1 MIGKWWHD
9 GEGSRVSSYD
19 ANWSNQKSPTPGN
32 VSTTDRG
39 ERLLSLLSGKRK
51 HHIKRWTKYR
61 RIPRYSSFP
70 CPTVWNW
77 PTFLFVAFSFLCSF
91 HRTSVLNFLT
101 PTSQTGWGCYLDS
114 SPWLFFSG
122 VTVSFGWHETFYL
135 PTART
140 DPSDHNLTTW
150 VTVPSLIDLMKV
162 NRTRRPAK
170 SASLNSHSVYYS
182 NVHWQSKTL
191 GGKKSG

>member
-1 MIGKWWHD
+1 MVSAEEHLIRHLVTRYWGRKRVKLLEESVIGKWWHD

-114 SPWLFFSG
+114 SPWLFFFRCH
-122 VTVSFGWHETFYL
+122 SFIWL
-135 PTART
+135 ARNFLFA
-140 DPSDHNLTTW
+140 DGENGPLGPQSNDLSD
-150 VTVPSLIDLMKV
+150 
-162 NRTRRPAK
+162 RP
-170 SASLNSHSVYYS
+170 
-182 NVHWQSKTL
+182 
-191 GGKKSG
+191 